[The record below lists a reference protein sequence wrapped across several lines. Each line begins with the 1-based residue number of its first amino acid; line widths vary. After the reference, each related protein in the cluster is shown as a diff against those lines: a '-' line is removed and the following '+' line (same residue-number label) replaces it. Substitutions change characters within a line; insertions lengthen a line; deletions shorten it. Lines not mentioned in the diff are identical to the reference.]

1 METKEILQKIGL
13 SEDESAVYLALLR
26 FGALS
31 ISQLSEKTKLYR
43 PSVYK
48 AIPSLEEKGLAH
60 STKKGKRKLYMAT
73 SPEKLSSLLSSLGND
88 LSRALPDMLAEF
100 NKKEKR
106 PFVIFLD
113 GVAGIRRVYDDIVTT
128 LKKGDTFY
136 RYSSSRSPKK
146 RDYYV
151 SRDYPKK
158 RDEKQLERYVITSE
172 GAGKL
177 KKPKFEKSVKTVPKS
192 FDLFEYDITQIIYA
206 DKIAFVDYNTETA
219 IIIENPVI
227 AQFQQK
233 IFKLLFLK
241 L

>member
-1 METKEILQKIGL
+1 METNDILLKMGL
-13 SEDESAVYLALLR
+13 SEDESVVYSALLR

-31 ISQLSEKTKLYR
+31 VSQIAEKTKLYR

-48 AIPSLEEKGLAH
+48 AVSFLEERALVNI
-60 STKKGKRKLYMAT
+60 TKKGKRKLYMAA
-73 SPEKLSSLLSSLGND
+73 SPEKLSFLLSSLGDD
-88 LSRALPDMLAEF
+88 LDRALPDMLSEF

-106 PFVIFLD
+106 PFVVFLD
-113 GVAGIRRVYDDIVTT
+113 GREGIRKVYDDIVAT

-136 RYSSSRSPKK
+136 RYSSSGRPKK

-151 SRDYPKK
+151 SKDYGKR
-158 RDEKQLERYVITSE
+158 RDEKQLERYVITNE
-172 GAGKL
+172 GTNKL

-192 FDLFEYDITQIIYA
+192 FDLFEYDVTQLIYG
-206 DKIAFVDYNTETA
+206 DKIAFVDYNSETA
-219 IIIENPVI
+219 VIIENPTI

-233 IFKLLFLK
+233 IFKLLFQK